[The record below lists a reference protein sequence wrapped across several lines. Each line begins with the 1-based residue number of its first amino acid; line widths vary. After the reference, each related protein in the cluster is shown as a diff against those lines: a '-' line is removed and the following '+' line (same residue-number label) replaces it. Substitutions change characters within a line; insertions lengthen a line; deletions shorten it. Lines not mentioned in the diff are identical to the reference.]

1 MLSYTVCVCVFI
13 CACLGRPDEGGGGS
27 PNQTPYLNKN
37 NQNGARDVEREKW
50 QGDLT
55 CESGDAYL
63 HANYVARWGGARVES
78 APQAPD
84 RERASEERHSRRERN
99 KGDGRPNERTNKRR
113 IQKELIDE
121 MGN

>member
-1 MLSYTVCVCVFI
+1 MLSYTVCVFI
-13 CACLGRPDEGGGGS
+13 CVCLGRPDEGGGGS

-63 HANYVARWGGARVES
+63 HANYVARWGGGESGKRPPSAR
-78 APQAPD
+78 Q
-84 RERASEERHSRRERN
+84 REGERGKTQQTRE
-99 KGDGRPNERTNKRR
+99 KQGERTTQRTDKQTKESKGAYRR
-113 IQKELIDE
+113 D
-121 MGN
+121 G